1 MLSISPRLLPS
12 PTISNNRKSL
22 TPTFSGRYYDNS
34 TSTLQL
40 SGGSGLSLFLT
51 DSRFSPY
58 HWPSV
63 MRNQSLQNGSPV
75 SCAWTFVFNF
85 RKEPHPLYTSQ
96 ISRNTV
102 SIFSLSGARTS
113 SFPGIRSLSSR
124 IRDRCRPPAT
134 GSTLSVT
141 IIMFGLSIDW
151 ATHNKRR
158 IRVQIADT
166 TAPPARTNSYHKI
179 VCPLFRFTL
188 YSPAS
193 SHS

>member
-1 MLSISPRLLPS
+1 MIIALPFSSFREAAACLYFLLIVVS
-12 PTISNNRKSL
+12 ALSL
-22 TPTFSGRYYDNS
+22 TFCHAEPAT
-34 TSTLQL
+34 
-40 SGGSGLSLFLT
+40 
-51 DSRFSPY
+51 
-58 HWPSV
+58 
-63 MRNQSLQNGSPV
+63 QNGSPD
-75 SCAWTFVFNF
+75 SSAWIFVFNF
-85 RKEPHPLYTSQ
+85 RKAPHPLYTSQ

-124 IRDRCRPPAT
+124 IRDRCRPSAT

-141 IIMFGLSIDW
+141 IIMFGLSVDW

-193 SHS
+193 STANTASWDVLNFRNF